1 MAVTRAGRGRR
12 VWEVE
17 LIGRLAMP
25 VVISVGVGV
34 GVVPPF
40 GVQLGVLRGVAIS
53 VEVRS
58 EP

>member
-17 LIGRLAMP
+17 LVGRLAMP
-25 VVISVGVGV
+25 VVISVVVGV
-34 GVVPPF
+34 GVVPPS
-40 GVQLGVLRGVAIS
+40 GAQLGVLWGVAIS
-53 VEVRS
+53 AEVRS